1 MAGSGP
7 SSRVRRCTPLDEWPE
22 PDQCAWRAAVAA
34 GDPLDPGGRA
44 ANLAP
49 STRAGMVSSYGR
61 WLNWLRSTG
70 AIDTSVHPA
79 SRITPKAVA
88 AYVEELG
95 QMNAP
100 QTILCRVRSLAC
112 AVNVMW
118 PSTPT
123 DWLWAIVRR
132 TKRKA
137 QPAAGKRDRLVQSG
151 ALIDLGRRLMAEAES
166 SSEGSASRRAARYR
180 DGLLIAILAARPLRL
195 RNLAGIEVG
204 QHLVRI
210 GANYVLLFAAS
221 ETKTKAAL
229 EHALPPSLTQLIDRY
244 LAYFRPILVECDG
257 KGRNRAS
264 NTPAGRYLWISTEGS
279 AMTAVAIY
287 DRIVK
292 HTAERLGGRINPHAF
307 RHCAAS
313 SVALLDP
320 GHLLINKSILGH
332 TTIATSERYY
342 TQAQAT
348 EASIIYQEWLLTRTA
363 AAPPRKQGRG

>member
-1 MAGSGP
+1 
-7 SSRVRRCTPLDEWPE
+7 
-22 PDQCAWRAAVAA
+22 VAA

-49 STRAGMVSSYGR
+49 ATRAEIVNSYGR
-61 WLNWLRSTG
+61 WLNWLRGTG
-70 AIDTSVHPA
+70 DIDTSVHPA
-79 SRITPKAVA
+79 SRITPEAVA

-95 QMNAP
+95 QLNAP
-100 QTILCRVRSLAC
+100 QTVLCRVRSLAC
-112 AVNVMW
+112 AVDVMW

-132 TKRKA
+132 LKRKA
-137 QPAAGKRDRLVQSG
+137 QPLAGKRDRLVQSG

-180 DGLLIAILAARPLRL
+180 DGLLIAILAARPVRL

-210 GANYVLLFAAS
+210 GADYVLLFAAS
-221 ETKTKAAL
+221 ETKTKVAL
-229 EHALPPSLTQLIDRY
+229 EYALPPSLTPFIDRY
-244 LAYFRPILVECDG
+244 LDYYRLVLREYHR

-264 NTPAGRYLWISTEGS
+264 NTPAGRYLWVSTEGS

-287 DRIVK
+287 DRVVK
-292 HTAERLGGRINPHAF
+292 HTAERLGRRVNPHAF

-320 GHLLINKSILGH
+320 GHLLINKSVLGH

-342 TQAQAT
+342 TQARAA
-348 EASIIYQEWLLTRTA
+348 EASITYQEWLLSRTL